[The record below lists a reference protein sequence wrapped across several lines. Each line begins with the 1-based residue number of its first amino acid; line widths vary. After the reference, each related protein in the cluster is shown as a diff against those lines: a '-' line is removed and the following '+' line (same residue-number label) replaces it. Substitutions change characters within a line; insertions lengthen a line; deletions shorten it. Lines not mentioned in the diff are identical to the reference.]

1 MSIER
6 ETTNPTA
13 GTEAGEVPNGV
24 SLGIGVIYAIVPLA
38 APASLVRTRRS
49 VIARPYM
56 DG

>member
-38 APASLVRTRRS
+38 APASLDRTRRS
-49 VIARPYM
+49 ERQRINES
-56 DG
+56 